1 MVKFILIIYFFIGGF
16 TNYLFADEVTVQ
28 IKDNSKEQYIDP
40 NFYFER
46 FDLKARIGIVY
57 IENEKHSP
65 ASLERLQY
73 DENLKN
79 KYKLQVIKDYHQ
91 GKIEFRGTL
100 SLEEWADFFSKI
112 KFIPVKNNEI
122 QNQSSYK
129 FFYFF
134 KMGHHNKSQINKT
147 YNFFVRFVI
156 KEFVFSQLK
165 NVFVKDA
172 ITTTMLRNHHL
183 EFTSNQLIKKYK
195 ITNHKFGNH
204 DFRTSSLQNN
214 SNNVGYKF
222 NVVDMGCDKNIQT
235 KIAGNK
241 FKLDIVVSQN
251 KNKNFEYYRY
261 TDSIHWYD
269 AKKLCDSHSWG
280 IASKNDLIKIK
291 NIPANEYW
299 TNKEINSKYVY
310 MFRPPNWSQ
319 RMEKKNFKKLYCI
332 NKKPKFTG
340 QVEVKFLNSDIKP
353 MKVYFHNENRK
364 TITVQS
370 NKAYRNIGIEIN
382 YRNKKFYSE
391 DNFSIRPAHF
401 EIKAPKKS
409 VISGTPFD
417 MEINVLNSQ
426 NKIVS
431 NYTETNSSN
440 TFAFKYKDL
449 KSGCKTGKINS
460 KTIKI
465 NNGRFQGK
473 LIYPEIGKVQFQI
486 KEKVG
491 NEFAKI
497 DANDGSSDKRFITPA
512 KVNIDFKV
520 AKVKITSSLQ
530 NNDIS
535 YTYVS
540 NDLNRTSAKVSQQV
554 TFLNNQNQVVENFSS
569 KCYASDVN
577 STIGLSFKNP
587 NGSLTLI
594 SNKGDFNITNKF
606 EHKETI
612 FKTKIH
618 KGCFNHKLFFNFKR
632 FANKPLNPISVK
644 LVKSEINAPQLK
656 SVPKIHKIKQF
667 SVSELTKDN
676 LYSVLSGK
684 SNLSIVFKNPPHKNE
699 AKFYF
704 ARLVVNDIISRQKRL
719 NIKYNYEIFNSLQKR
734 NQLNKFVFGKSENL
748 FNWYKHLSVNCK
760 KYLKN
765 IKLSTISRANKL
777 KIHDNTIELVDLK
790 TGNHDDYEIL
800 VQPPKE
806 LIYNRYDENASLT
819 SFNLEFNVPD
829 QEKPIKMME
838 NLGNQFKRRDKIDVI
853 INKNTR
859 VSW

>member
-1 MVKFILIIYFFIGGF
+1 
-16 TNYLFADEVTVQ
+16 
-28 IKDNSKEQYIDP
+28 
-40 NFYFER
+40 
-46 FDLKARIGIVY
+46 
-57 IENEKHSP
+57 
-65 ASLERLQY
+65 
-73 DENLKN
+73 
-79 KYKLQVIKDYHQ
+79 
-91 GKIEFRGTL
+91 
-100 SLEEWADFFSKI
+100 
-112 KFIPVKNNEI
+112 
-122 QNQSSYK
+122 
-129 FFYFF
+129 
-134 KMGHHNKSQINKT
+134 
-147 YNFFVRFVI
+147 
-156 KEFVFSQLK
+156 
-165 NVFVKDA
+165 
-172 ITTTMLRNHHL
+172 
-183 EFTSNQLIKKYK
+183 
-195 ITNHKFGNH
+195 
-204 DFRTSSLQNN
+204 
-214 SNNVGYKF
+214 
-222 NVVDMGCDKNIQT
+222 
-235 KIAGNK
+235 
-241 FKLDIVVSQN
+241 
-251 KNKNFEYYRY
+251 
-261 TDSIHWYD
+261 
-269 AKKLCDSHSWG
+269 
-280 IASKNDLIKIK
+280 
-291 NIPANEYW
+291 
-299 TNKEINSKYVY
+299 

-340 QVEVKFLNSDIKP
+340 QVVVKFPNSDIKP
-353 MKVYFHNENRK
+353 MKISFNNENRK

-370 NKAYRNIGIEIN
+370 NKAYRNIGVEIN

-465 NNGRFQGK
+465 NNGKFQGK

-497 DANDGSSDKRFITPA
+497 DANDGSGNKRFITPA
-512 KVNIDFKV
+512 KVNVDFKV

-569 KCYASDVN
+569 KFYASDVN

-618 KGCFNHKLFFNFKR
+618 KGCFNHKLSFNFKR

-704 ARLVVNDIISRQKRL
+704 ARLAVNDIISRQKRL

-748 FNWYKHLSVNCK
+748 FNWYKHLSVNYK

-765 IKLSTISRANKL
+765 IKLSTMSRANKL

-838 NLGNQFKRRDKIDVI
+838 NIGNQFKRRDKIDVI